1 MEINEFLKKA
11 LEPCAGLRRGQSFM
25 NTLSFVRPCMVQRLI
40 QLNMDPFYSD
50 SKLWLAV
57 EWVRDNWEANKQA

>member
-1 MEINEFLKKA
+1 
-11 LEPCAGLRRGQSFM
+11 M

>member
-1 MEINEFLKKA
+1 
-11 LEPCAGLRRGQSFM
+11 
-25 NTLSFVRPCMVQRLI
+25 MVQRLI